1 VLPEICVDELGSSF
15 TVRLSVAIKAAV
27 APPKTTRS
35 LISLLAVWKGLVQMS
50 FWSFAAPRH
59 TDDRFRIAIP
69 TRATLGQLV
78 ERLIRNSE
86 FRPYAVDS
94 RIGQQHFPSAYLAC
108 RH

>member
-15 TVRLSVAIKAAV
+15 KLRLSVAIKAAV

-50 FWSFAAPRH
+50 FWSFAAPPRH

-78 ERLIRNSE
+78 ERLNS
-86 FRPYAVDS
+86 
-94 RIGQQHFPSAYLAC
+94 
-108 RH
+108 